1 MGWLTSVLA
10 RSGTF
15 SWGARWRGSLNN
27 KKSFLTM
34 ADSALDR
41 RLAGTRGNGAGCR
54 PRTKTPTSSPPA
66 AAATMLSY
74 LQNPYQAVIEPLD
87 VELGL
92 SEVRWIN
99 VTRRT

>member
-1 MGWLTSVLA
+1 
-10 RSGTF
+10 
-15 SWGARWRGSLNN
+15 
-27 KKSFLTM
+27 
-34 ADSALDR
+34 
-41 RLAGTRGNGAGCR
+41 
-54 PRTKTPTSSPPA
+54 
-66 AAATMLSY
+66 MLSY